1 MRNFI
6 KSGAVIGVIAALI
19 CVPFATS
26 AQAQEYFEAREPGGG
41 AMMYDMV
48 VVRPVG
54 LVATAVGSVFWL
66 ISLPFSASGDN
77 TEKEKKKLVKE
88 QILHFLSLRIPATPN
103 IHDIAWNYEEGKLWF
118 FTNLKAANEDLETLF
133 AESFKL
139 SLIRYFPY
147 TAAELAADLSD
158 AEKDKLNRI
167 SPDNFMS

>member
-6 KSGAVIGVIAALI
+6 KLGAVIGVIAALI

-26 AQAQEYFEAREPGGG
+26 AQAQEYFEAKEPGGG

-77 TEKEKKKLVKE
+77 TETATKKLVKE
-88 QILHFLSLRIPATPN
+88 PA
-103 IHDIAWNYEEGKLWF
+103 A
-118 FTNLKAANEDLETLF
+118 
-133 AESFKL
+133 
-139 SLIRYFPY
+139 Y
-147 TAAELAADLSD
+147 TFRRPLGE
-158 AEKDKLNRI
+158 
-167 SPDNFMS
+167 F